1 MYKLKYITYYNWA
14 MYLEFVVL
22 KSFIKHLRSGKQNQN
37 KKTHGSISKHTR
49 GVIPFIHH
57 STRRS
62 RAIKTRSRAI
72 KVS

>member
-1 MYKLKYITYYNWA
+1 

-22 KSFIKHLRSGKQNQN
+22 KGFIMHLRSGKQNQN
-37 KKTHGSISKHTR
+37 KETHGSISKHAR
-49 GVIPFIHH
+49 GVILFTHH

-62 RAIKTRSRAI
+62 RAIKTKLRAI

>member
-1 MYKLKYITYYNWA
+1 

-37 KKTHGSISKHTR
+37 KKHGSISKHTR
-49 GVIPFIHH
+49 GMIPFTHH